1 MMNVR
6 KKFVASIGGGIAIA
20 VVIAVIIQHYSLV
33 SLQEVQFSPNS
44 VGSFDS
50 QALALDVFIDACNPT
65 SYPTGFDKMQFV
77 LDYKNKEFADM
88 EVQGDTIMPKQ
99 ATMLHGKIHINAD
112 TVENWWQA
120 YNVFAGLEHQY
131 INLKVTVHAKAF
143 GFIPVSAEKNFDYD
157 EFVALVVSPQAT
169 QFSCR

>member
-1 MMNVR
+1 MR
-6 KKFVASIGGGIAIA
+6 KVLVAGIGGAIA
-20 VVIAVIIQHYSLV
+20 VAVVISVIIQHYSLV

-50 QALALDVFIDACNPT
+50 EALTLDVFIDACNPT
-65 SYPTGFDKMQFV
+65 QFPTGFHTMQFE
-77 LDYKNKEFADM
+77 LDYKGKEFAHM
-88 EVQGDTIMPKQ
+88 TVQGDTVMPKQ
-99 ATMLHGKIHINAD
+99 STTLQGKIHINAD

-120 YNVFAGLEHQY
+120 YNVFTGLEHQY
-131 INLKVTVHAKAF
+131 INLKVTVDAKAF

-157 EFVALVVSPQAT
+157 EFVALVVSPEAT